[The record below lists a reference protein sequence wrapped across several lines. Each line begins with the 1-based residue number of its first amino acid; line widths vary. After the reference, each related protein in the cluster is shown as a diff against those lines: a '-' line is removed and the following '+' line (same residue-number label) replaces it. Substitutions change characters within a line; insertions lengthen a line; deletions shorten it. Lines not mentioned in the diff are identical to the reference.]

1 MTTTVPSSTGTDAGG
16 QAKSTSPER
25 SPTEPPNP
33 PGAKT
38 AQRRRR
44 PKLIGLGIAL
54 IVLGGL
60 FGWWFDARG
69 ESQTVLVATGPIQAG
84 EPVKASQLGTTEISG
99 GQNTTTIPVMH
110 RDDIAGQMASSNIPA
125 GTVLNPDQFV
135 TSVEP
140 DEGMSI
146 TGVPVTAAQMPALGL
161 KPGDTVTVVVTASDQ
176 GAASA
181 GGSGNSEDS
190 SGGSTGDV
198 LQTGQ
203 KWRATVASV
212 GEPADDGVRT
222 VDVTLNADAAEALA
236 SAGGSGRLAIVL
248 NPSAR

>member
-1 MTTTVPSSTGTDAGG
+1 MTTTVPSATGTDAGE
-16 QAKSTSPER
+16 QPKSKSAEQRPAA
-25 SPTEPPNP
+25 EPPNP
-33 PGAKT
+33 PGAQT

-44 PKLIGLGIAL
+44 PKLIGLGVAL

-60 FGWWFDARG
+60 FGWWVDAQG
-69 ESQTVLVATGPIQAG
+69 ESQTVLVATEPIQAG
-84 EPVKASQLGTTEISG
+84 KPVKASQLGTTEISG

-110 RDDIAGQMASSNIPA
+110 RDDIAGQMASSNVPA

-146 TGVPVTAAQMPALGL
+146 AGVPVTAAQMPALGL
-161 KPGDTVTVVVTASDQ
+161 KPGDTVTVVVTADGQ
-176 GAASA
+176 GAASGA
-181 GGSGNSEDS
+181 GGNGEEDSGS
-190 SGGSTGDV
+190 SGGSSVQEG
-198 LQTGQ
+198 QT
-203 KWRATVASV
+203 WRATVASI